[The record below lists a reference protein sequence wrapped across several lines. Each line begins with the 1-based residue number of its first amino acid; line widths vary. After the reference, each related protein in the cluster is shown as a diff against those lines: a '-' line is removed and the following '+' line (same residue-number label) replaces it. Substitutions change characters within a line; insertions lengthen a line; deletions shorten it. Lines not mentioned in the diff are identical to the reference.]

1 MNPVLQQ
8 YLPQELRKIAA
19 DFKIPETFLV
29 KNSNLIQLIL
39 KSKSLAEYEEKQ
51 NWFNLLPIL
60 SPEQI
65 EKLRDILTREQQ
77 KLEEINQKYSQKQ
90 AEISEKYQQS
100 FNPALYSQA
109 QAKIHA
115 QENEAREQEM
125 IEADNLLTQ
134 M

>member
-8 YLPQELRKIAA
+8 YLPQELREIAA
-19 DFKIPETFLV
+19 DFKIPEAFLV
-29 KNSNLIQLIL
+29 NNSNLIKLIL

-51 NWFNLLPIL
+51 NWFNLLPIM

-65 EKLRDILTREQQ
+65 
-77 KLEEINQKYSQKQ
+77 
-90 AEISEKYQQS
+90 